1 MKKQKILVYNQSEY
15 FLPIQQN
22 ENEMDLVLD
31 EIKTTKMYSIGKMYM
46 IIEDPLTLVE
56 CIDQRKCIPFGLIYF
71 AYEL

>member
-22 ENEMDLVLD
+22 EKEMDLGLD
-31 EIKTTKMYSIGKMYM
+31 EIKRTKMYGMGKMDM

-56 CIDQRKCIPFGLIYF
+56 CRDQRKCIPFGLIYF
-71 AYEL
+71 AHEL